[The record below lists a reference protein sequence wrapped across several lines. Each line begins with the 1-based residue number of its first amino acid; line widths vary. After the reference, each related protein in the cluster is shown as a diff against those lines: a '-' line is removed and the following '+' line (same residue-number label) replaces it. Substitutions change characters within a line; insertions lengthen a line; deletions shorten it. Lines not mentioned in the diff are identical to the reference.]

1 MRHLH
6 RPAAAFLLLA
16 VVGETRAQF
25 IFGPPI
31 GGLGPISVNG
41 FGFGHGRHKIDV
53 FFGGPFN
60 SGYYAPYS
68 NWPVYGNA
76 VTVVT
81 VIAPP
86 PPPQQLAV
94 TPAELDVLRQL
105 NMLPR
110 ERERD
115 PDRDEP
121 RPGVRIGPNKG
132 PRNPNPPAPPEKL
145 VPPPKEKP
153 VEKLRDLPLPGPRP
167 AATPRAEHERLV
179 QLGKDAF
186 AVHQYGRAA
195 ERFRQAIVADN
206 QASAHF
212 LRAQA
217 EFTLGKYFDAV
228 DALNAG
234 LKLDPNWPTAPFH
247 PQALYGPDGD
257 DFAEQLQRLQNAL
270 ARHPDDAVLL
280 FLYAYQLWFDG
291 RRNEALPLFQRAAA
305 VAADRT
311 AIEKFLQARP

>member
-1 MRHLH
+1 ML
-6 RPAAAFLLLA
+6 AAI
-16 VVGETRAQF
+16 GEARAQF
-25 IFGPPI
+25 ILGASI
-31 GGLGPISVNG
+31 GGPSAISVG
-41 FGFGHGRHKIDV
+41 SFGFGHGRHRIEGY
-53 FFGGPFN
+53 FAGSYN
-60 SGYYAPYS
+60 SGYYVPYS
-68 NWPVYGNA
+68 NCPPFGNS

-81 VIAPP
+81 VFAPP
-86 PPPQQLAV
+86 PPPQLAV

-110 ERERD
+110 DRERD

-132 PRNPNPPAPPEKL
+132 PRNPIPAAPPEKL
-145 VPPPKEKP
+145 LPPPKERLA
-153 VEKLRDLPLPGPRP
+153 EKLRELPLPGPRP

-179 QLGKDAF
+179 QLGKEAF

-195 ERFRQAIVADN
+195 ERFRQAIAADD
-206 QASAHF
+206 QAPAHF
-212 LRAQA
+212 LFAQA
-217 EFTLGKYFDAV
+217 EFTLGKYFDAT
-228 DALNAG
+228 DALTAG

-257 DFAEQLQRLQNAL
+257 DFTEQLQRLQNAL
-270 ARHPDDAVLL
+270 ARHPDDPVLL

-305 VAADRT
+305 VAADKT
-311 AIEKFLQARP
+311 AFERFVQAKP